1 MTTWIV
7 YIVTGI
13 LAYRYL
19 LNQEKNPNRAILA
32 SLAGLIAS
40 THWLAAVV
48 VIGSIVV
55 VTFLK
60 NNKDNYENQSGK
72 DANKRA
78 H

>member
-1 MTTWIV
+1 MTAWIV

-19 LNQEKNPNRAILA
+19 LNEEKNPNRVILS

-40 THWLAAVV
+40 SHWLAAVV

-60 NNKDNYENQSGK
+60 NKDNYENQSGK

-78 H
+78 Y